1 MVPPDLSQQ
10 NQMILFIILTLAY
23 LVKGCKILPAHY
35 EVHGDGLKNVI
46 ACRYIL
52 HSFRY
57 QTKKKKSAASD
68 GVRCEILADISWN
81 DPTARISGEIL
92 N

>member
-57 QTKKKKSAASD
+57 QTKKRNQLLLMGSDAKYWLIFQGMTLLLELVVKS
-68 GVRCEILADISWN
+68 
-81 DPTARISGEIL
+81 
-92 N
+92 